1 MLSKTSETVT
11 TIRKSINKNNT
22 RVCKKQKRELTY
34 LNVHRVQ
41 LIKLLKRFEGRFIGV
56 TYVKQ
61 DGTTRKLNGRL
72 GVHSYLKGGINTV
85 QADSR
90 PYITVFDVKA
100 LEYRT
105 VNLASLRSL
114 RGDRL
119 VYTVL
124 G

>member
-11 TIRKSINKNNT
+11 TNRKSINKNNT

-34 LNVHRVQ
+34 LDVHRVQ

-90 PYITVFDVKA
+90 PYITIFDVKA

-105 VNLASLRSL
+105 VNLASLQSL